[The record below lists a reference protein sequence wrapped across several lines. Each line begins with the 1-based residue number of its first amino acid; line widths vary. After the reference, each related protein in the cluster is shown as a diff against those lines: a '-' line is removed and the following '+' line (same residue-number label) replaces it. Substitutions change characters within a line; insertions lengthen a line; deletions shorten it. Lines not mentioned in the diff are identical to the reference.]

1 MATHSSVST
10 PVWKIPGKEEPG
22 MIQSIGLQSVG
33 FEHGWATSLSLSG
46 GSAGKESVCN
56 VGDLGS
62 IPELERPVR
71 EGNSYPLQY
80 SGLAKSMG

>member
-10 PVWKIPGKEEPG
+10 PVWKIPWKEEPG